1 MTYEIIVRTYERG
14 YTEKRYGITETFN
27 RVVEIVA
34 CDNVK
39 VVDIMD
45 TQTGAIMLTVENG
58 QVTWLDTD
66 FIIGFVNE
74 NIFKNF

>member
-14 YTEKRYGITETFN
+14 YIEQHYGVTETFN
-27 RVVEIVA
+27 RVVEIVN

-39 VVDIMD
+39 TVDIMD

-66 FIIGFVNE
+66 FTIGLVNE
-74 NIFKNF
+74 TIF

>member
-14 YTEKRYGITETFN
+14 YIERRYGVTETFN

-39 VVDIMD
+39 TVDIMD
-45 TQTGAIMLTVENG
+45 TQTGAIMLTVEDG

-66 FIIGFVNE
+66 FTIRLVNE
-74 NIFKNF
+74 SIFLKD

>member
-14 YTEKRYGITETFN
+14 YIERHYGVTETFN

-34 CDNVK
+34 CDNVD

-45 TQTGAIMLTVENG
+45 TQTGAIMLTVEDG

-66 FIIGFVNE
+66 FTIGLVNE
-74 NIFKNF
+74 SIFEKD